1 MSRRILIT
9 PGPSID
15 IFPDFFC
22 QFSIH
27 NHFDKKYSLLTP
39 GQRGARG
46 AAVEAVARRQP
57 RHRGWQ
63 EELEAALPHLHLH
76 RGQDEGLLRHG
87 HQGNENICLKP
98 DSNQLQFHL
107 KLDTSQFFT
116 AHCLPLCKNGQ
127 MDTLCPACLMMLC
140 LVLES
145 YKMMSGVTILLSA
158 YQLIQNS
165 TIL

>member
-145 YKMMSGVTILLSA
+145 YKMMSGVRILL
-158 YQLIQNS
+158 
-165 TIL
+165 